1 MQHDGYIYPT
11 ILLNI
16 LSNPL
21 IMEHIATNDYL
32 LCGCCHRQLPPE
44 NFYISNKKTQKH
56 DNYCKECRKEC
67 SSKHYRQSQ
76 FVDSTPSYT
85 VITDVTDDN
94 KRMALILQALR
105 VVNDSMAR
113 RRRKLIEQEAK
124 EDPAPMPTDSAPI
137 PTDSAATEK
146 EPSGRED
153 GDENDPISV
162 ITA

>member
-1 MQHDGYIYPT
+1 
-11 ILLNI
+11 
-16 LSNPL
+16 
-21 IMEHIATNDYL
+21 MEHIATNDYL
-32 LCGCCHRQLPPE
+32 TCGCCQRQLPPE

-94 KRMALILQALR
+94 KRMDLILQALR

-124 EDPAPMPTDSAPI
+124 EDPAPMPTDP
-137 PTDSAATEK
+137 AATEE

-153 GDENDPISV
+153 GDENGPISV